1 MFKAK
6 LMFGIVACVLFLGS
20 QADAQCFLR
29 KSCAQRRST
38 CVTPRTQ
45 CPLVRQCVPVRQCP
59 PVAGPVFYQA
69 PMPQIVCGAASCG
82 CGAEVVSAA
91 APEFQN
97 FSIDADVS
105 ELRGR
110 LTEVEKRLGITYGQ
124 PLPST
129 PVTSP

>member
-20 QADAQCFLR
+20 QAEAQCFLR

-45 CPLVRQCVPVRQCP
+45 CPPVRQCVPVRQCA

-91 APEFQN
+91 APEFVPYTSPGDYRQ
-97 FSIDADVS
+97 
-105 ELRGR
+105 
-110 LTEVEKRLGITYGQ
+110 VEKRLEGLEGKLKLKFVPGLGQ
-124 PLPST
+124 V
-129 PVTSP
+129 PVSN